1 MIELEANNINESI
14 FGKIK
19 DFFKKNSFNAS
30 VRQATE
36 KEKEEDDYDRYY
48 DDIYGEH
55 DTQSDDTV
63 NRWKKDP
70 DNAVVEIIKEISEDF
85 NRAPYS
91 DKISITINPNDSKY
105 EYRFEDGHKI
115 TITIANDRQLG
126 RPVLILLYHKY
137 NVSIKIST
145 SVHNSVVKFLNK
157 ITEKGVKRPQ
167 KKQQSYN
174 RYTGQPTKTETI
186 KPKSKDPKKDTYDK
200 LKATYK
206 LRKEHLDKM
215 KPNDPEKAT
224 AQNELDSL
232 SATIKKMKAKH
243 QFEHL
248 KSFENFNI

>member
-19 DFFKKNSFNAS
+19 DFFKKKPS

-36 KEKEEDDYDRYY
+36 KEKEEDDYDRYNAY
-48 DDIYGEH
+48 DDMYGDNEH
-55 DTQSDDTV
+55 DVV
-63 NRWKKDP
+63 NKWKEDP

-91 DKISITINPNDSKY
+91 DKVNITIKPNDSKY

-157 ITEKGVKRPQ
+157 ITEKGVKRPE

-174 RYTGQPTKTETI
+174 RYTGQSTKVETQ

-215 KPNDPEKAT
+215 KPNDPERAT

-232 SATIKKMKAKH
+232 DATIKKMKTKH